1 MEPNGLYWIL
11 LKNMSPVDPQQP
23 TPPGNPEGIPRPPQQ
38 QEVVKFAKGPA
49 PETVLPTLFGAGY
62 GTYRVRPENFVLS
75 VITHT
80 CLLALILLAVHVTV
94 QEKIVPQ
101 SLTHSVELSDYV
113 MKVGKGGPSGGGGGD
128 ASKLKASAGTP
139 PKASTK
145 QFTPPVVLQQQQSKL
160 MVEPTVVADLKI
172 PQSNQIGDPLSK
184 LMTLSNGTGV
194 GGGIGTGDG
203 GGVGSGHG
211 GPGVGP
217 GIFHLGESGVLAPK
231 PIYQPEPE
239 FSEEARK
246 AKYQGV
252 VGLNVIVGPDG
263 RIHDPHVVH
272 SLGMGLDEEALK
284 TVKLWKFEP
293 GKKNGQPVS
302 VAVYIEVDFHLY

>member
-1 MEPNGLYWIL
+1 M
-11 LKNMSPVDPQQP
+11 
-23 TPPGNPEGIPRPPQQ
+23 
-38 QEVVKFAKGPA
+38 
-49 PETVLPTLFGAGY
+49 VLPTLFGAGY

-75 VITHT
+75 FITHT
-80 CLLALILLAVHVTV
+80 GLLALILLAVHVTV
-94 QEKIVPQ
+94 QEKIIAP
-101 SLTHSVELSDYV
+101 SLGKPVELSDYV

-139 PKASTK
+139 PRASTK
-145 QFTPPVVLQQQQSKL
+145 QFTPPVVLQQQTSKL

-184 LMTLSNGTGV
+184 LLMPSNGTGV

-217 GIFHLGESGVLAPK
+217 GIFHLGESGVTAPR
-231 PIYQPEPE
+231 ILYQPEPE

-252 VGLNVIVGPDG
+252 VGVNVVVGPDG

-272 SLGMGLDEEALK
+272 SLGMGLDEEAIK
-284 TVKLWKFEP
+284 TIKLWKFDP
-293 GKKNGQPVS
+293 GKRNGQPVS

>member
-1 MEPNGLYWIL
+1 
-11 LKNMSPVDPQQP
+11 MSPVDTQQP
-23 TPPGNPEGIPRPPQQ
+23 TAPGRPQGGIPQPLQQ
-38 QEVVKFAKGPA
+38 REVVKFARGSA

-75 VITHT
+75 VITHA
-80 CLLALILLAVHVTV
+80 CLLALILLAVHATV

-113 MKVGKGGPSGGGGGD
+113 MKVGKIGPSGGGGGD

-160 MVEPTVVADLKI
+160 MVEPTVVADLKV

-184 LMTLSNGTGV
+184 LMTPSNGTGV
-194 GGGIGTGDG
+194 GGGIGAGDG
-203 GGVGSGHG
+203 GGVGSGRG

-217 GIFHLGESGVLAPK
+217 GIFHLGESGVLGPK
-231 PIYQPEPE
+231 AIYAPEPG

-252 VGLNVIVGPDG
+252 VGMNVIVGPDG
-263 RIHDPHVVH
+263 RIHDPRVVH

>member
-1 MEPNGLYWIL
+1 
-11 LKNMSPVDPQQP
+11 MSPLDPSQPHGTPGGRTQIPQRPQQ
-23 TPPGNPEGIPRPPQQ
+23 
-38 QEVVKFAKGPA
+38 VVKFAKDGT
-49 PETVLPTLFGAGY
+49 PEVVLPTLFGAGY

-75 VITHT
+75 IITHT
-80 CLLALILLAVHVTV
+80 GLLALILLAVHVSV
-94 QEKIVPQ
+94 QEKIIPPA
-101 SLTHSVELSDYV
+101 LTQPVELSDYV

-128 ASKLKASAGTP
+128 ASKLKASAGAP

-145 QFTPPVVLQQQQSKL
+145 QFTPPVVLQQQKSKL

-172 PQSNQIGDPLSK
+172 PQTNQIGDPLSK
-184 LMTLSNGTGV
+184 LMTVSNGTGV
-194 GGGIGTGDG
+194 GGGIGSGDG

-217 GIFHLGESGVLAPK
+217 GIFHLGESGVSAPK
-231 PIYQPEPE
+231 AIYAPEPE

-252 VGLNVIVGPDG
+252 VGMNVVVGPDG

-293 GKKNGQPVS
+293 GKRNGQPVS